1 LLRRA
6 IALDAKNFPANYD
19 LGRLLV
25 KLKRYDEALPVLERA
40 AVMGKDD
47 PGIHYQL
54 FTAYSRLKRREDAE
68 RELSIFK
75 RLEEARK
82 KGSGTSSSESS
93 GDGNPPLLP
102 PPADL
107 PEPATERNMPKTP

>member
-6 IALDAKNFPANYD
+6 LALDAKNFPAHYD

-25 KLKRYDEALPVLERA
+25 RLKRYDEALPILERA
-40 AVMGKDD
+40 TKMDATD

-68 RELSIFK
+68 RELAVFK

-82 KGSGTSSSESS
+82 SGTGAGSSDSS
-93 GDGNPPLLP
+93 MSTGDEPLP
-102 PPADL
+102 PPPEL
-107 PEPATERNMPKTP
+107 PEPTTGNVAPKNP